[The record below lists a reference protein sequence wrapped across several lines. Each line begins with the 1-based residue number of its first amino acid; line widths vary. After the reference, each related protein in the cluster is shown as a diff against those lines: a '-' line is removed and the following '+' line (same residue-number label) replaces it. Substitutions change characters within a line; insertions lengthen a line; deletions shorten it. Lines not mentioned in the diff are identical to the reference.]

1 MVIPLILCVFTSS
14 TFFGIVFFILF
25 CVFHQWFVFL
35 LPSQCLV
42 LAIVGGVDDQS
53 VGGNVIPV
61 VIFHGILPSVCT
73 KMHSKSDWTQSRCPI
88 NCQEIQCSLVSH
100 QNPLQSN

>member
-1 MVIPLILCVFTSS
+1 MRIYEHHFFWHRLFHSVLCVSS
-14 TFFGIVFFILF
+14 MV
-25 CVFHQWFVFL
+25 CVSFAIAVSGF
-35 LPSQCLV
+35 
-42 LAIVGGVDDQS
+42 AIVGGVDDQS